1 VSILDSRRSAMP
13 DVVHSSRPRGVM
25 RPRRFIMDRASA
37 ALGRVAHTRA
47 ALTFVLLIT
56 LLAGTAP
63 AVEKHA
69 VSGLAAGMVKDALG
83 RPVAD
88 VHVSL
93 QAADGRTI
101 AHTQTNAQGLFRF
114 TGIKAGTY
122 ALAIRRKGFKPATM
136 IIVLPPS
143 AGKSFDLVMA
153 SEEPLTMP
161 VSANR
166 IRVQNTLTETGASKY
181 TLTNQDIKN
190 LPEGEVTPLN
200 QVLLQ
205 MPGVALDQ
213 NQEIHVR
220 GEHLG
225 IQYQVNGILLPLD
238 LNTDPTFNQLLNSHF
253 IKSVSLADGILP
265 ARYGYRTAGV
275 VDIRTKDGC
284 DGGPSSFQIYGGQRD
299 TVRPSVELQGCEGKF
314 SYYVT
319 GVYLQSN
326 LSFSSATPAPDP
338 IHDKIYEGQGFA
350 YLAYQLSPFAKLS
363 LMSGATY
370 ADAQFP
376 NVPGLPAQWQL
387 DGVNPATYP
396 SSKINSR
403 LDQQDYFGVLALDGV
418 LGENAAYQFAYSA
431 HYNNQ
436 NFHPDPIGELLYE
449 GVSSHVFNSDLSN
462 SLQGD
467 FTYRLGL
474 ANTLAAGFYFGEY
487 GIEIDDHSLVF
498 PVDAND
504 QQLSTT
510 PISVRSNLN
519 KINLVYGVYVQDT
532 WRITE
537 KLSVNFGS
545 RWDRLSGF
553 FVDSQFSPT
562 INFVYKIRHDTTLHA
577 GFARYF
583 QIPNFQGIS
592 PSISNLF
599 AGTSGAIGVASGG
612 NLAPEP
618 ETDYYWDVGFTH
630 EFLPRLNWEEDNYF
644 RIDRHYLDEG
654 QFGAVPIDAPLNYKR
669 GYGGGVEN
677 TLTYNLPN
685 LSLRL
690 SVFVAREED
699 IGVATG
705 QYNFEPA
712 ELAYINRHYFVLD
725 HTPLV
730 GGSGGVAYR
739 WGAYQF
745 TFDGLF
751 SSGLRGGFADQT
763 QLPKVWQFNLS
774 GAREFQ
780 IPGIGKVENRI
791 VLLNIFDRTNLIRPA
806 NGIGVF
812 QAAYG
817 PRITVYDGVTIP
829 IPFL

>member
-1 VSILDSRRSAMP
+1 MWTGLSRRSGITLA
-13 DVVHSSRPRGVM
+13 
-25 RPRRFIMDRASA
+25 
-37 ALGRVAHTRA
+37 RA
-47 ALTFVLLIT
+47 ALALALMIT
-56 LLAGTAP
+56 LLGGIAG
-63 AVEKHA
+63 
-69 VSGLAAGMVKDALG
+69 AATKQPVTVTLTGFIKDALG
-83 RPVAD
+83 RPIFDAAVD
-88 VHVSL
+88 LRS
-93 QAADGRTI
+93 ADGKTV
-101 AHTQTNAQGLFRF
+101 AHAFTDAQGHFRF
-114 TGIKAGTY
+114 NRIKRGTY
-122 ALAIRRKGFKPATM
+122 ALRATKKNFKPAIT
-136 IIVLPPS
+136 IVTLPRKS
-143 AGKSFDLVMA
+143 AGPIELVMA
-153 SEEPLTMP
+153 SQEALTMK
-161 VSANR
+161 VSADR
-166 IRVQNTLTETGASKY
+166 IRVQNTLTDTGASKY
-181 TLTNQDIKN
+181 TFTSHDIKN

-225 IQYQVNGILLPLD
+225 IQYQINGVLLPLD
-238 LNTDPTFNQLLNSHF
+238 LNTDPTFNQLLNAHF
-253 IKSVSLADGILP
+253 IKSISLADGILP

-275 VDIRTKDGC
+275 VDIRSKDGC
-284 DGGPSSFQIYGGQRD
+284 DGGQNDFQIYGGQRN
-299 TVRPSVELQGCEGKF
+299 TVRPSVELQGCQGKF
-314 SYYVT
+314 SYYAT

-326 LSFSSATPAPDP
+326 LGFSSATPAPDP
-338 IHDKIYEGQGFA
+338 IHDQIYEGQGFA
-350 YLAYQLSPFAKLS
+350 YLAYQVSPFAKLS
-363 LMSGATY
+363 LISGATY

-376 NVPGLPAQWQL
+376 NVSGLRAPWQL
-387 DGVNPATYP
+387 DDINPVNYP
-396 SSKINSR
+396 STRIDSR

-418 LGENAAYQFAYSA
+418 LGENADYQLAYSA

-436 NFHPDPIGELLYE
+436 NFHPDPTGELLYQ
-449 GVSSHVFNSDLSN
+449 GVASHVFNSDLSN

-467 FTYRLGL
+467 FTYRLLSGH
-474 ANTLAAGFYFGEY
+474 TLGAGFYFGEY

-498 PVDAND
+498 PVNSDGMAT
-504 QQLSTT
+504 QTT
-510 PISVRSNLN
+510 PISRGANLN
-519 KINLVYGVYVQDT
+519 KINLVYGVYIQDT
-532 WRITE
+532 WKITD
-537 KLSVNFGS
+537 KFSVNFGS
-545 RWDRLSGF
+545 RWDRLQGF
-553 FVDSQFSPT
+553 SVDSQFSPT
-562 INFVYKIRHDTTLHA
+562 INFVYKVRPDTTLHA

-592 PSISNLF
+592 PNISNIF
-599 AGTSGAIGVASGG
+599 AGTSGAIGVATGG

-618 ETDYYWDVGFTH
+618 ETDYYWDAGFTH
-630 EFLPRLNWEEDNYF
+630 QFLPNLNWEEDNYF

-677 TLTYNLPN
+677 TLTFNLPN
-685 LSLRL
+685 FSARL

-712 ELAYINRHYFVLD
+712 ELAYINKHYFVLD

-730 GGSGGVAYR
+730 GGSGGAAYR
-739 WGAYQF
+739 WGPYQF

-774 GAREFQ
+774 GAREFE
-780 IPGIGKVENRI
+780 IKGLGKIENRI
-791 VLLNIFDRTNLIRPA
+791 VLLNIFDRTNLIRPS

-817 PRITVYDGVTIP
+817 PRVTVYDGLTVP
-829 IPFL
+829 LPFF